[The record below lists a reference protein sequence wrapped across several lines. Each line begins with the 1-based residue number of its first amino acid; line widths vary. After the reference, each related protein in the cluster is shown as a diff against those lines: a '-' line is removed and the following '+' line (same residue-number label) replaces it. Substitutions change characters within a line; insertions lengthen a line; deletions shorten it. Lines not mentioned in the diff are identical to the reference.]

1 MTSVRALDGNWAV
14 AEGVRL
20 ARPQVVAAYP
30 ITPQTPIV
38 ERIAD
43 FISGGALPDTRYI
56 AVESEH
62 SALSAVVGA
71 SLVGTRVFTATAGAG
86 LALMHEVVGVASGN
100 RLPIVMAVANR
111 ALPSPWSLQVDHSDS
126 MAERDMGWIQL
137 YAENC
142 QEALDFVLLG
152 YRLAET
158 VCLPVMLC
166 IDGFYLSHNTEA
178 VSVPDTAVVD
188 TYLPAYEPGAVR
200 LDPEWPI
207 TINQLTSSDVFTEIK
222 HAHKRALDQSLNQ
235 LSRLGEEFGAHF
247 GRVYSPVQAEGCTGA
262 DVVIVSMGSSAGTAR
277 QVAKELRRDGRRI
290 GTLKVTSYRP
300 FPREAVKEALRDAK
314 RVAVVDRSWGLGSE
328 GPLSLEIKAALYP
341 LCRRP
346 LVAGYVAG
354 LGGRDLTAAT
364 LRKIIDSTM
373 ELGAEEHGS
382 CGPVWIDLK
391 EGGELDGSG
400 M

>member
-1 MTSVRALDGNWAV
+1 
-14 AEGVRL
+14 
-20 ARPQVVAAYP
+20 
-30 ITPQTPIV
+30 
-38 ERIAD
+38 
-43 FISGGALPDTRYI
+43 
-56 AVESEH
+56 
-62 SALSAVVGA
+62 
-71 SLVGTRVFTATAGAG
+71 
-86 LALMHEVVGVASGN
+86 
-100 RLPIVMAVANR
+100 
-111 ALPSPWSLQVDHSDS
+111 
-126 MAERDMGWIQL
+126 MGWIQL

-158 VCLPVMLC
+158 ACLPVMLC

-178 VSVPDTAVVD
+178 VSVPDTEVVD

-300 FPREAVKEALRDAK
+300 FPREAVKEALKDAK

-328 GPLSLEIKAALYP
+328 GPLSLRIKAALYP
-341 LCRRP
+341 LYRKP
-346 LVAGYVAG
+346 LVQAMWQGSADGSHRCHSTQNRRCNHGAGR
-354 LGGRDLTAAT
+354 GGT
-364 LRKIIDSTM
+364 
-373 ELGAEEHGS
+373 ES
-382 CGPVWIDLK
+382 CGPVWIDVK
-391 EGGELDGSG
+391 EGGELDGAVCDSG
-400 M
+400 LPLVSHGLTV